1 MRTRMSRR
9 AAVAGFIVAGLA
21 LVTTGCGGDSPA
33 PAQSSGQLTKV
44 TVGVQ
49 PTAPF
54 AVVPLGVEQGIF
66 AKHGLDVEVKIIS
79 TASTMPPA
87 LLADQLQFSNWS
99 FPSFAALADKK
110 LPLKIIGAGDTA
122 GRGEADDYIQLISLA
137 ESGITSVS
145 QLAGKKVAVNSLAS
159 LTEVQIKV
167 ALKAAGVDLAS
178 VQLVPIP
185 FPDQFAALA
194 ANRVDAIGAG
204 EPFLTAAKQKAKVN
218 FLAALDA
225 AIMPDLPLSL
235 WMTSDRF
242 LQQDPKAVRAF
253 QLALKESL
261 EYAKSNPDAVR
272 AFMPGFAKVDAAVAQ
287 AMILP
292 NWTSDVDMAKVQQ
305 IVTIMHDYGVVPSAP
320 DLSQYVTP
328 FPLPE

>member
-1 MRTRMSRR
+1 MSRR
-9 AAVAGFIVAGLA
+9 AAVAGLLAAGVALFS
-21 LVTTGCGGDSPA
+21 TGCGEDSGPRA
-33 PAQSSGQLTKV
+33 SDGQLTKV
-44 TVGVQ
+44 AVGVQ

-54 AVVPLGVEQGIF
+54 SVVPLGVEQGIF
-66 AKHGLDVEVKIIS
+66 KKYGLDVEIKIIS

-87 LLADQLQFSNWS
+87 VLADQLQFSNWS

-137 ESGITSVS
+137 DGGVTSVS

-159 LTEVQIKV
+159 LTEVQIKA
-167 ALKAAGVDLAS
+167 ALKAAGVDPAS
-178 VQLVPIP
+178 VELVPIP

-194 ANRVDAIGAG
+194 AKRVDAIGAG

-218 FLAALDA
+218 FLSALDA
-225 AIMPDLPLSL
+225 AVMPDLPLSL
-235 WMTSDRF
+235 WMTSERF
-242 LQQDPKAVRAF
+242 LQQNPKAVRAF

-261 EYAKSNPDAVR
+261 EYAKSNPDKVR
-272 AFMPGFAKVDAAVAQ
+272 AFMPGFAKVDEAVAK

-292 NWTSDVDMAKVQQ
+292 NWTSEVDMVKVQQ
-305 IVTIMHDYGVVPSAP
+305 IVTIMHEYGVVPSAP
-320 DLSQYVTP
+320 DLSPYMTQ